1 MASSIECPLFPKPK
15 KGKGKS
21 PKENQQRN
29 EISQANN
36 AKIIPGLS
44 FTQAANSKNHQQ
56 MAVRGNAPSASNNQY
71 ANRAESNNR
80 DAPNVLIKENDD
92 FTFLH
97 ALQEIQ
103 NIFNLFPS
111 LLREM
116 KKAYNSPNP
125 ADKLGHLLKGVCS
138 SISNLA
144 INDE

>member
-21 PKENQQRN
+21 PKYNQQRN
-29 EISQANN
+29 DITQANS

-44 FTQAANSKNHQQ
+44 FAQAINSKIHQQ

-71 ANRAESNNR
+71 PKGKENNNR
-80 DAPNVLIKENDD
+80 EATNAPSNETEE
-92 FTFLH
+92 FTFFH

-103 NIFNLFPS
+103 QVFKLFPS
-111 LLREM
+111 LLSEM
-116 KKAYNSPNP
+116 KKSFNSPNP